1 MVGHALSVDP
11 YLRGR
16 IKSVNPLSKKRAS
29 GGTDVPLESDTGE
42 TAMTGFVAGRV
53 VASKN
58 NPEWDVGDFIGG
70 AMDFATVQVLA
81 PSRLKQT
88 IVWKLTGYVD
98 ETNISLGVGALGM
111 PGATAYGGLVDILR
125 PQKGK
130 NETLFVSSAAGAV
143 GSLVGQIAK
152 SVYGCTVI
160 GSCGGEV
167 KNARIVSRYGFD
179 HAIDY
184 TTLENRDGDEGKA
197 DLDERLRQVAPDGI
211 DMYYEN
217 VGGVHFESA
226 MTALRPH
233 GAEFAHHQQVQHARC
248 PNKIDIGADLHVSAD
263 RGVCGDPVAAP
274 RTRRFPSRNVNLDRG
289 EEVHPG

>member
-1 MVGHALSVDP
+1 
-11 YLRGR
+11 
-16 IKSVNPLSKKRAS
+16 
-29 GGTDVPLESDTGE
+29 
-42 TAMTGFVAGRV
+42 
-53 VASKN
+53 
-58 NPEWDVGDFIGG
+58 
-70 AMDFATVQVLA
+70 MDFATVQVLA

-125 PQKGK
+125 PQKGN

-197 DLDERLRQVAPDGI
+197 DLDERLRKLPPT
-211 DMYYEN
+211 
-217 VGGVHFESA
+217 HRCTTRTSA
-226 MTALRPH
+226 VCTLR
-233 GAEFAHHQQVQHARC
+233 AR
-248 PNKIDIGADLHVSAD
+248 
-263 RGVCGDPVAAP
+263 
-274 RTRRFPSRNVNLDRG
+274 
-289 EEVHPG
+289 